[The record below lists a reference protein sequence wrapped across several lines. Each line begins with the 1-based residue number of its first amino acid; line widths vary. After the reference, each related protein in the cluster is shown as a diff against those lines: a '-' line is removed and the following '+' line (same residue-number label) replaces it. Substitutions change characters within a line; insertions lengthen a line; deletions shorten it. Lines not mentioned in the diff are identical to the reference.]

1 MNFNNI
7 LDLLSYIEKPIAER
21 IDIATGEFKNMF
33 VNYMGYF
40 NDFENKI
47 KTLYKASEKNNWLF
61 FDSKIN
67 IDKTSIT
74 LKEDGFIDLFEDEKK
89 NNSLK
94 ETVKDLIQQISK
106 NIDFQSK
113 IKETNTKIKLAKF
126 LIKYK
131 EQIFKDNSIYN
142 NVCIYYGNIEREEF
156 YFLLL
161 LYAIG
166 FDIIIISP
174 GGKGY
179 ECIYTENYI
188 TDSYKEISL
197 IDAISIG
204 KENKKIVSAAKIIE
218 QQVKNMLY
226 DNSSTIKENNNQYEI
241 EPILYDCT
249 ISDIYGMLNEDARL
263 REGYEIIDNKI
274 QLPHIC
280 MEINGC
286 YEDLF
291 EYQRLL
297 KHIDESDDIVYKDF
311 LEVKLAYSPKLES
324 AFALFKRDKEKR
336 KTLFDFR
343 ANEITIKDS
352 TKSKILDVV
361 IDLMNNAF
369 KRQLDNKEKTKL
381 VETGLFLDEKF
392 IKMYE
397 NFDGI
402 KQVPKVCFRFLE
414 DCMNLETIFLILILS
429 ALGFDVIVLNI
440 QNPSLLRSYIKND
453 YFSRIDLEVANR
465 RYMYEEILEL
475 KKKKFFGLF

>member
-7 LDLLSYIEKPIAER
+7 LDLLSYIEKPITER

-142 NVCIYYGNIEREEF
+142 NVCIYYGDIEREEF

-166 FDIIIISP
+166 FDIIIVCP
-174 GGKGY
+174 GVQTF
-179 ECIYTENYI
+179 ECNYTENYI
-188 TDSYKEISL
+188 TDTYKEISL
-197 IDAISIG
+197 TDALSIG

-226 DNSSTIKENNNQYEI
+226 DNSSTIKENNNQY
-241 EPILYDCT
+241 
-249 ISDIYGMLNEDARL
+249 
-263 REGYEIIDNKI
+263 
-274 QLPHIC
+274 
-280 MEINGC
+280 
-286 YEDLF
+286 
-291 EYQRLL
+291 
-297 KHIDESDDIVYKDF
+297 
-311 LEVKLAYSPKLES
+311 AY
-324 AFALFKRDKEKR
+324 F
-336 KTLFDFR
+336 
-343 ANEITIKDS
+343 
-352 TKSKILDVV
+352 V
-361 IDLMNNAF
+361 
-369 KRQLDNKEKTKL
+369 
-381 VETGLFLDEKF
+381 
-392 IKMYE
+392 
-397 NFDGI
+397 
-402 KQVPKVCFRFLE
+402 
-414 DCMNLETIFLILILS
+414 
-429 ALGFDVIVLNI
+429 
-440 QNPSLLRSYIKND
+440 
-453 YFSRIDLEVANR
+453 
-465 RYMYEEILEL
+465 
-475 KKKKFFGLF
+475 

>member
-33 VNYMGYF
+33 VNYIGYF

-47 KTLYKASEKNNWLF
+47 KTLYKALEKNNWLF

-74 LKEDGFIDLFEDEKK
+74 LKEDGFIDLFDDKEK

-131 EQIFKDNSIYN
+131 EQIFKDNSVYN
-142 NVCIYYGNIEREEF
+142 NVCIYYGDVEREEF

-174 GGKGY
+174 RGKGY

-188 TDSYKEISL
+188 TNSYKEISL
-197 IDAISIG
+197 TDALSIG

-226 DNSSTIKENNNQYEI
+226 DNESTIKENNNQYEI

-249 ISDIYGMLNEDARL
+249 IADLYGMLNEDARL

-297 KHIDESDDIVYKDF
+297 KHIDSSENIVYKKKLDF
-311 LEVKLAYSPKLES
+311 KGFYVNLVSCFHLLKNIKN
-324 AFALFKRDKEKR
+324 KRKNIFDYREDKENFIFED
-336 KTLFDFR
+336 KT
-343 ANEITIKDS
+343 
-352 TKSKILDVV
+352 
-361 IDLMNNAF
+361 
-369 KRQLDNKEKTKL
+369 KEKIVESLIDIINNCFINLENSDRDFGIIEGILLDCDLIKL
-381 VETGLFLDEKF
+381 
-392 IKMYE
+392 YE
-397 NFDGI
+397 NFDGVNE
-402 KQVPKVCFRFLE
+402 VPKVCFKL
-414 DCMNLETIFLILILS
+414 DNSINIETVFAIMILS
-429 ALGFDVIVLNI
+429 SLGFDVIVLNI
-440 QNPSLLRSYIKND
+440 SGSSLLKKYIKED
-453 YFSRIDLEVANR
+453 YFTCINLETKKSSLH
-465 RYMYEEILEL
+465 YDDILTL